1 MNKKIPTESFTE
13 NEMHLLRIACQS
25 AAYLSRQEGHA
36 DQAKEYNDLVDK
48 IESFMNLA

>member
-1 MNKKIPTESFTE
+1 MGKKIPAESFNE

-36 DQAKEYNDLVDK
+36 DQAKDFNDLLDK
-48 IESFMNLA
+48 IESFLNLA